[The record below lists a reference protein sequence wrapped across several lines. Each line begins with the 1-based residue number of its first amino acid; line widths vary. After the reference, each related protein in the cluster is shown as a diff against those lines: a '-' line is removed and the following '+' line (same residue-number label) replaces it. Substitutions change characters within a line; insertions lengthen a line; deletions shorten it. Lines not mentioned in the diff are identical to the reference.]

1 MSRSFF
7 KENTQQRERLRMLL
21 SRLSDRDL
29 ARAVYADWTVAGILG
44 HLAFWDYRAL
54 ILLKRWKKAGVEKP
68 SAIDVHAVNDA
79 MRPLLLAIPPR
90 KAAEIVLEA
99 AAAIDKEIERL
110 SPDLITQIEALESGF
125 RLNRSAHR
133 LEHIDQIESALSLKK

>member
-1 MSRSFF
+1 MSRSFI
-7 KENTQQRERLRMLL
+7 KENSQQRERLRMLL

-54 ILLKRWKKAGVEKP
+54 ILLKRWKEADVKEP

-90 KAAEIVLEA
+90 QAAAMALEA
-99 AAAIDKEIERL
+99 AAAIDREIEGL
-110 SPDLITQIEALESGF
+110 SPDLVARIEALGSGF

-133 LEHIDQIESALSLKK
+133 LEHIDQIESALTLKK